1 MYLQVGASPWKQSIS
16 KKRASR
22 FVILSESE
30 ESLARQ
36 RFFAL
41 AQNDSLRTASFDSQH
56 VLFEMDCPQ
65 GDAPTRIALSSH
77 FPPKDGDPRHAY
89 ALRPIKCA
97 IIRLTQHKVQ
107 GG

>member
-30 ESLARQ
+30 ESLPGQ

-41 AQNDSLRTASFDSQH
+41 AQNDRLESALADSQD
-56 VLFEMDCPQ
+56 VFFEMDCPLRVPNGRQ
-65 GDAPTRIALSSH
+65 GKEKMCRWIWVGASLA
-77 FPPKDGDPRHAY
+77 G
-89 ALRPIKCA
+89 ALR
-97 IIRLTQHKVQ
+97 
-107 GG
+107 